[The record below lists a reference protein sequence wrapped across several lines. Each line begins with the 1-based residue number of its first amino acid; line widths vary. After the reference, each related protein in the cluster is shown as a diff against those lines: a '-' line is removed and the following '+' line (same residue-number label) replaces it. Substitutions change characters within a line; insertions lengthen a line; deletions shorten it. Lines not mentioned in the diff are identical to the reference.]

1 MTRQPVVLLVEDE
14 DPLRRVLKGALERDG
29 FTILEAGDGVQA
41 LDVIERTPPDI
52 VVLDLNLP
60 VMDGFAV
67 LSRLRTRAATA
78 TLPVIVLTANG
89 DSASETK
96 GFALGADE
104 FLTKPF
110 RPSALTARLRAL
122 LARP

>member
-1 MTRQPVVLLVEDE
+1 MTRSPVVLLVEDE
-14 DPLRRVLKGALERDG
+14 EPLRRVLKGALEREG
-29 FTILEAGDGVQA
+29 FTVLEAGDGVQA
-41 LDVIERTPPDI
+41 LDVIERGAPEI

-60 VMDGFAV
+60 VLDGFGV
-67 LSRLRTRAATA
+67 LARLRTRAATA

-89 DSASETK
+89 DSESETR

-110 RPSALTARLRAL
+110 RSSALTARLRAL